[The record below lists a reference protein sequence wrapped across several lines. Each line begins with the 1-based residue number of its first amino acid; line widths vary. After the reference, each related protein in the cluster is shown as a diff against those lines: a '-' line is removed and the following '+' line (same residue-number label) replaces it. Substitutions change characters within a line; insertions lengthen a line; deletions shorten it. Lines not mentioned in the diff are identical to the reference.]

1 MKACDTLTIF
11 LPTGIPGY
19 PPDIP
24 STHPRALFPLGG
36 ASSSPFG
43 WEGRDRIQPPGSSAR
58 PRLRYDQLAKP
69 PVVSSD
75 FSRSFKAQMARR
87 CKKWILSDRTSIF
100 WKQFFEPFTS
110 SILNVK
116 GVTILE
122 LWSWFQTVSR
132 LFGCLLQEFDP
143 PPNSRYRIL
152 GHSQNY
158 ETKRVVDDSTYL
170 NPSFHDDLVV
180 RSL

>member
-1 MKACDTLTIF
+1 MWHHDNYSSNGY
-11 LPTGIPGY
+11 PGIPLASPG
-19 PPDIP
+19 PIRE
-24 STHPRALFPLGG
+24 HVPLRG

-43 WEGRDRIQPPGSSAR
+43 WWGRDRIQQPGSSAR

-87 CKKWILSDRTSIF
+87 CKKWILSDRTNIF
-100 WKQFFEPFTS
+100 WKQFCEPFTS
-110 SILNVK
+110 SILKVK
-116 GVTILE
+116 GVAILE
-122 LWSWFQTVSR
+122 LWRWFQTVSR

-152 GHSQNY
+152 GH
-158 ETKRVVDDSTYL
+158 VVDDSPHL

-180 RSL
+180 SSL